1 MSTPV
6 EPQTTLLPEAGVR
19 AGSGAMFDRIAG
31 RYDLLNRLMS
41 LGLDQRWRRKLVDE
55 VARDAPRGPLLDL
68 ATGTA
73 DVAIM
78 AAQRLPERT
87 VLGVDPSAEMLA
99 RGRTK
104 VEAAGLSSRL
114 SLHEGDAQALSTV
127 ADHSVA
133 MVTMSF
139 GIRNVPDRA
148 RALREMVRVLMPSG
162 RVGILEL
169 GEPRDGPLS
178 VLSRFHVHTIVPTLG
193 AVLSRDA
200 EYKYLARSIAA
211 FPAPEVFAQLMRDA
225 GFVDVTTTPLSFGAL
240 HLYAG
245 TAPH

>member
-19 AGSGAMFDRIAG
+19 AGSGAMFDRIAE

-55 VARDAPRGPLLDL
+55 VARDAPHGPLLDL

-114 SLHEGDAQALSTV
+114 SLEEGDAQALSTV

-148 RALREMVRVLMPSG
+148 RALREGKRGPWLGCRAFPKCRG
-162 RVGILEL
+162 REAFTKLP
-169 GEPRDGPLS
+169 EPRQKELEKQLATHMRGQTKISLTRRDGGTP
-178 VLSRFHVHTIVPTLG
+178 VPEG
-193 AVLSRDA
+193 
-200 EYKYLARSIAA
+200 
-211 FPAPEVFAQLMRDA
+211 
-225 GFVDVTTTPLSFGAL
+225 TPLAAL
-240 HLYAG
+240 QMEGGIAHLPPFTG
-245 TAPH
+245 